1 MHLGAVTLHIA
12 VPTHLG
18 EARFS
23 SEVLG
28 GNLVW
33 NQEQGVLHVSWY
45 DLEGVRISAGSTL
58 GYISFENALKQ
69 ADFSSIRLIENS
81 ELANVQAEPL
91 QNALLR
97 LAGNTDLA
105 YFSAVAYPNPSR
117 GASTIALSIAQN
129 SEVRYVLSDLTGRTI
144 IASDWSAFASGNHN
158 LSIDMPSAGQ
168 YLLNIESRSTAG
180 SESKT
185 LRITRLP

>member
-1 MHLGAVTLHIA
+1 
-12 VPTHLG
+12 
-18 EARFS
+18 
-23 SEVLG
+23 
-28 GNLVW
+28 
-33 NQEQGVLHVSWY
+33 
-45 DLEGVRISAGSTL
+45 L
-58 GYISFENALKQ
+58 GYISFENTLEQ

-129 SEVRYVLSDLTGRTI
+129 SEVRYVLSDLMGRTI
-144 IASDWSAFASGNHN
+144 IASDWTAFASGKHN

-168 YLLNIESRSTAG
+168 YLLNIVSRNSAG